1 MVGIIN
7 YGVGNISAFVN
18 IFKELNIPLKIVS
31 NKEHLLGVSKI
42 ILPGVGHFDY
52 AMSKLEE
59 SGMKE
64 VIDEMV
70 VSKKVPVIGICVGMQ
85 MMANRSD
92 EGTLKGLGW
101 IDAEVRRFD
110 QNQKVNSID
119 LPLPH
124 MGWNDVSPVGDS
136 LIFSNLGDKSKFYFL
151 HSYYFV
157 CNNNSDEIAKSEY
170 GIPFTCA
177 ANHENIYGIQFHP
190 EKSHKYGIQLL
201 KNFAELC

>member
-31 NKEHLLGVSKI
+31 NKEDLTGVSKI

-52 AMSKLEE
+52 AMSKFDE

-64 VIDEMV
+64 IIDEMV
-70 VSKKVPVIGICVGMQ
+70 VSMKVPVIGICVGMQ

-92 EGTLKGLGW
+92 EGKLKGLGW
-101 IDAEVRRFD
+101 IDAEVKRFEP
-110 QNQKVNSID
+110 NQMVKNIN

-124 MGWNDVSPVGDS
+124 MGWNDVCPTGDS
-136 LIFSNLGDKSKFYFL
+136 LIFEKLQENSKFYFL
-151 HSYYFV
+151 HSYYFI
-157 CNNNSDEIAKSEY
+157 CNNENDIIANSEY
-170 GIPFTCA
+170 GISFTCA

-201 KNFAELC
+201 RNFAELC